1 MKTKLPLYIFLALSL
16 AFMGVQFTVN
26 VIALNYDLV
35 HLFFGFAMPF
45 LAGFF
50 PAHLFRWNGWS
61 KLPLN
66 YGWDGYA
73 WSPKVAVA
81 VTLTMSFINEAITDP
96 KYNDIPFIQAWHHFA
111 IDITG
116 MVLFTALYLALLKPY
131 FVRDHQRRVVQTS
144 PAHGSPPK

>member
-1 MKTKLPLYIFLALSL
+1 MKTKLPFYIFLTLSF
-16 AFMGVQFTVN
+16 AFLFAQFSVN
-26 VIALNYDLV
+26 VIALNYYLV

-66 YGWDGYA
+66 HDWDGYA

-81 VTLTMSFINEAITDP
+81 VTLIISLINEAITDP
-96 KYNDIPFIQAWHHFA
+96 KYNGIPFSQAWHHFA
-111 IDITG
+111 IDIAG
-116 MVLFTALYLALLKPY
+116 MVLFAALYLALLKPLL
-131 FVRDHQRRVVQTS
+131 VRDHQRRVIQTF
-144 PAHGSPPK
+144 PVHGRPQE